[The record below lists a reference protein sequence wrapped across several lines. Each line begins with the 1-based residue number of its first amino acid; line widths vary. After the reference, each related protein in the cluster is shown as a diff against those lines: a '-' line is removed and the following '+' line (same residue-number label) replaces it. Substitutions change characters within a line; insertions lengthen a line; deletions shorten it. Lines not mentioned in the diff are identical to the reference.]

1 MRGRPSIHNT
11 ACARIPPQPHG
22 PSAVRLPPTLS
33 FIRIAIMIG
42 IVISFNPNAN
52 SNTIPPPSLYKDSPH
67 YIDKRYRRGAREK
80 RGEYRLQEK
89 ITNAKRTF
97 SLPPTP
103 TSNTLIS
110 QGATSPRF
118 PSTLNPYPRSTSSP
132 PSAPPAAPTLLAP
145 PTPAPSQPRASYT
158 PTASPQPSSRPTPAP
173 RSS

>member
-22 PSAVRLPPTLS
+22 PSAVRLTPTLS

-67 YIDKRYRRGAREK
+67 YIDKR
-80 RGEYRLQEK
+80 
-89 ITNAKRTF
+89 F